1 MEVISPVKSFP
12 SVFGDVISLFK
23 TIPPSQNGFDR
34 GYFPNILT
42 YLTFDVNLRSPNLWI
57 PPYSKYQTELHHTIH
72 QLRDKGQTFDQIADW
87 LNENDYPTVR
97 GKTFRSPHVHSIVKK
112 KRIRDERLSRECKMT
127 ISNFD
132 LRFVDRTLINSEVVH
147 E

>member
-1 MEVISPVKSFP
+1 MWL
-12 SVFGDVISLFK
+12 GG
-23 TIPPSQNGFDR
+23 NR
-34 GYFPNILT
+34 NAPNYTET
-42 YLTFDVNLRSPNLWI
+42 YLTFDLTVRASHLWVA
-57 PPYSKYQTELHHTIH
+57 PYNDYQQYLYETIMGF
-72 QLRDKGQTFDQIADW
+72 REKGWNFQQIADW

-112 KRIRDERLSRECKMT
+112 KRIRDERLSRECEMT

-132 LRFVDRTLINSEVVH
+132 LRFVDRTLINSGVVH

>member
-1 MEVISPVKSFP
+1 
-12 SVFGDVISLFK
+12 
-23 TIPPSQNGFDR
+23 
-34 GYFPNILT
+34 
-42 YLTFDVNLRSPNLWI
+42 VNLRSPNLWI

-72 QLRDKGQTFDQIADW
+72 QLRNKGRTFDQIAGW

-112 KRIRDERLSRECKMT
+112 KRIRDERLSKECEMT

-132 LRFVDRTLINSEVVH
+132 LRFVDKTLINSEVVY

>member
-1 MEVISPVKSFP
+1 MLKREDPQRIPTY
-12 SVFGDVISLFK
+12 
-23 TIPPSQNGFDR
+23 TIILLLQNDFVG

-72 QLRDKGQTFDQIADW
+72 QLRNKGRTFDQIAGW

-97 GKTFRSPHVHSIVKK
+97 GKTFRPPHVHSIVKK
-112 KRIRDERLSRECKMT
+112 KRIRDERLSKECEMT

-132 LRFVDRTLINSEVVH
+132 LRFVDKTLINSGVVY